1 MIGYSAVHTKK
12 QKSSG
17 FRKEKRMELILI
29 SNTKLKVMLS
39 ASDMQKYELDNNSID
54 YDNTETR
61 KAFWQILDE
70 AKHKTGFDAASDK
83 VFIQVYP
90 SRGGGCE
97 MYVTKLGGARCEEQ
111 GTEPPAHK
119 KQFSLLRGKTG
130 IYRFSELG
138 HVISVC
144 RRLHELGYS
153 FESGLY
159 LNEEGM
165 YDLVLYEKLSSGSFP
180 AKGIGEYSF
189 IEEFATRRQGFM
201 ELAYIKEHGKCI
213 EETHAVEKMASV

>member
-1 MIGYSAVHTKK
+1 
-12 QKSSG
+12 
-17 FRKEKRMELILI
+17 MELILI

-97 MYVTKLGGARCEEQ
+97 MYVTKLGGARCEDQ
-111 GTEPPAHK
+111 GAEPPAHK
-119 KQFSLLRGKTG
+119 KQFSLLVQLFLVPRQHLLPQHPLP
-130 IYRFSELG
+130 RFS
-138 HVISVC
+138 
-144 RRLHELGYS
+144 
-153 FESGLY
+153 
-159 LNEEGM
+159 
-165 YDLVLYEKLSSGSFP
+165 SSYRS
-180 AKGIGEYSF
+180 
-189 IEEFATRRQGFM
+189 T
-201 ELAYIKEHGKCI
+201 
-213 EETHAVEKMASV
+213 